1 MTAFVFARAQDK
13 VHNFVE
19 PFWIM
24 VEDSDSEFILHH
36 QYWLLKKSFA
46 EEDHTVSFT
55 VPISEPLPP
64 QYFIRVREKSAT
76 VKTLSPEITPST
88 CPFRSHCRRDISFQP
103 GPHGFCRLVC
113 GVAWQ
118 SCSVPCLEA
127 LRSVSCCRTCFE
139 RA

>member
-24 VEDSDSEFILHH
+24 VEDSDSEFVLHH

-76 VKTLSPEITPST
+76 VKTPSPKS
-88 CPFRSHCRRDISFQP
+88 
-103 GPHGFCRLVC
+103 
-113 GVAWQ
+113 
-118 SCSVPCLEA
+118 
-127 LRSVSCCRTCFE
+127 
-139 RA
+139 